1 LAKNSNQKKNF
12 EIVSAIVNYIFNVF
26 LLACLIYYKNILD
39 LNFRTKSLF
48 FLMTISPFKILIG
61 STGSGLIIPIL
72 MFFINFVLNLLIYMQ
87 FENSK
92 ENYMM
97 IFLSLFKIIIV
108 TCYKRKIDELN
119 RTSFIQQHIL
129 KKYFLYNYD
138 LLNNMNGFHFSLHG
152 DLIIKIN
159 KNLKA
164 FLNNINHIFN
174 DKLTKIQVFKSLLNS
189 ELKDKEENKNSVNI
203 LRNIERQTNH
213 LI

>member
-1 LAKNSNQKKNF
+1 
-12 EIVSAIVNYIFNVF
+12 
-26 LLACLIYYKNILD
+26 
-39 LNFRTKSLF
+39 
-48 FLMTISPFKILIG
+48 
-61 STGSGLIIPIL
+61 
-72 MFFINFVLNLLIYMQ
+72 MQ